1 MGYYYIQLLFNSKGF
16 LESAKNFTELC
27 FQYSNS
33 NPTLVTQVITKTKM
47 TFNIPKQV
55 ILIKDLSTKSVILYP
70 SRAHIVR
77 DINDVML
84 KPGPNEIEIYGLTP
98 TVDEHSIQIEGRGA
112 ATIVD
117 MTIDLVP
124 NRDIFEEVYP
134 EESDESSSESEYEY
148 ADSDDEVES
157 VSKIS
162 KELKDLRA
170 EAAEAVEMQNSANQR
185 LVALDMYAKSVAAE
199 HNAPDDVSELLEKYE
214 TDRLAI
220 YKVHTSATKAIEG
233 LNKRIARK
241 ENEKLNAGR
250 GYRKEKKDLMKQK
263 EKDRR
268 RKELHKAER
277 KKEAKHTKQERLRY
291 WPKKVYKVTLQL
303 ETASTE
309 TPSSSRRGSVDSI
322 TLAQSPPPEPGKAE
336 SATETIISLSLSYVT
351 KEAGWSPRYDLKI
364 SSLQKSAMIVYRTEF
379 LNRTGE
385 TWKDTK
391 LTFSTSQ
398 TSYQGLDDVVPF
410 MHAWRVKLGK
420 YGSGE
425 EGLLSTEEAQ
435 KPRSGRPTADT
446 FNRSEVFGVDENYV
460 AQLEKKF
467 AQQTAPPGVSRTAR
481 QIPQAQT
488 SMAFGGF
495 GSTTNMQSSHSMM
508 MQQPQNAWG
517 TSQVL
522 QQENRELDSGIQHAR
537 GGRKSGGALLRT
549 RHRSTAEGS
558 EKEER
563 MEESYDPTIEDSE
576 YSATVKFEESV
587 WEDSGLTAT
596 YDVPGAR
603 TLTPSSMTRRHKI
616 VSLNAANIHLSH
628 ICVPKLRAAAF
639 LRAKIRNPSSSVTLL
654 KGSAGVTLDGS
665 FLGNMTLPRV
675 SPGQLFDLP
684 LGVDPGIH
692 INYPKP
698 SVHRSTQGIMF
709 NKESAQVFTRSIWLN
724 NTKPTPI
731 ELLVIDQ
738 VPVSED
744 ERLKI
749 VITEPKGLAREGD
762 SVKAGTSAKAGS
774 SGSTAVMKG
783 SSWGHALAKMKK
795 NGEINWTVNLEKG
808 QACLLKLDYEARL
821 PQAEKIVPA

>member
-1 MGYYYIQLLFNSKGF
+1 
-16 LESAKNFTELC
+16 
-27 FQYSNS
+27 
-33 NPTLVTQVITKTKM
+33 M

-55 ILIKDLSTKSVILYP
+55 ISIKDLSTKSVILYP

-117 MTIDLVP
+117 MTIDSVP

-148 ADSDDEVES
+148 ADSDDEIES

-170 EAAEAVEMQNSANQR
+170 EAAEAVEMQDSANQR
-185 LVALDMYAKSVAAE
+185 LVALDKYAKSVAAE
-199 HNAPDDVSELLEKYE
+199 HNTPDDVGKLLEKYE

-220 YKVHTSATKAIEG
+220 YKVHASATKAIEG
-233 LNKRIARK
+233 FNKRIARK

-250 GYRKEKKDLMKQK
+250 EYRKEKKGLMKQK

-268 RKELHKAER
+268 RKELHKAEQ

-309 TPSSSRRGSVDSI
+309 TPSSSRRGSIDSV
-322 TLAQSPPPEPGKAE
+322 TLAQSLLPEPGKAE

-391 LTFSTSQ
+391 LSFSTSQ

-410 MHAWRVKLGK
+410 MHAWRVKLGR

-460 AQLEKKF
+460 APLEKKF
-467 AQQTAPPGVSRTAR
+467 VQQRAPPGVFRTA
-481 QIPQAQT
+481 QQLPQAQT

-495 GSTTNMQSSHSMM
+495 RSTTNMQSSHSMM

-522 QQENRELDSGIQHAR
+522 QQECKELDSGIQQAR
-537 GGRKSGGALLRT
+537 RGRKSGGALLGM

-558 EKEER
+558 EKEEQV
-563 MEESYDPTIEDSE
+563 EESYDPTIEDSE

-709 NKESAQVFTRSIWLN
+709 NKESAQVFIRSIWLN

-738 VPVSED
+738 VPASED

-749 VITEPKGLAREGD
+749 VVTEPGGLAREGD

>member
-1 MGYYYIQLLFNSKGF
+1 
-16 LESAKNFTELC
+16 
-27 FQYSNS
+27 
-33 NPTLVTQVITKTKM
+33 M

-117 MTIDLVP
+117 MTIDSVP
-124 NRDIFEEVYP
+124 NRDILEEVYP

-148 ADSDDEVES
+148 ADSDDEADS

-185 LVALDMYAKSVAAE
+185 LVALDRYAKSVAAE
-199 HNAPDDVSELLEKYE
+199 HNSPDDVGKLLEKYE

-220 YKVHTSATKAIEG
+220 YKVHVSATKAIEG

-241 ENEKLNAGR
+241 ENEKLNAGKE
-250 GYRKEKKDLMKQK
+250 YRKEKKGLTKQK

-268 RKELHKAER
+268 RKELHKAEQ
-277 KKEAKHTKQERLRY
+277 KKEAEHTKQERLRY

-309 TPSSSRRGSVDSI
+309 TPSSSRRGSMDSV
-322 TLAQSPPPEPGKAE
+322 TLAQSPLPGPGKAE

-364 SSLQKSAMIVYRTEF
+364 SSVQKSAMIVYRTEF

-385 TWKDTK
+385 TWKDAK
-391 LTFSTSQ
+391 LSFSTSQ

-410 MHAWRVKLGK
+410 MHAWRVKLGR

-435 KPRSGRPTADT
+435 KPRSGRPTTDT

-460 AQLEKKF
+460 APLEKKF

-495 GSTTNMQSSHSMM
+495 GPTTNMQSSHSMM

-522 QQENRELDSGIQHAR
+522 QQENKELDSGIRQAR
-537 GGRKSGGALLRT
+537 KARKSGGALLRMH
-549 RHRSTAEGS
+549 HRSTAEGG

-563 MEESYDPTIEDSE
+563 VEESYDPTIEDDE

-596 YDVPGAR
+596 YDVPGTR

-616 VSLNAANIHLSH
+616 VSLNAANIYLSH

-709 NKESAQVFTRSIWLN
+709 NKESAQVFTRSVWLN

-749 VITEPKGLAREGD
+749 VIAEPKGLAREGD
-762 SVKAGTSAKAGS
+762 SVKAGISAKAGS
-774 SGSTAVMKG
+774 SGSTAVMKD